1 IDELGRKE
9 RNSKMRER
17 ALRLLKLVGLEGCE
31 DAMPSELSGGMR
43 QRVSLVRALL
53 QDRPILLLDEPFGPL
68 DVIVREELYALLR
81 SVRDMGKTIIMVTH
95 DFRDALAMADRIL
108 VLTEG
113 EIVQDIA
120 VVQGEEDVIVETIRS
135 SLSCVRNHT

>member
-1 IDELGRKE
+1 
-9 RNSKMRER
+9 MRER